1 MNKQEYKKVLK
12 YLLKI
17 FPRSDVPKET
27 LELWFIVFERLD
39 VDAVLLRILDAVE
52 NEKFMPYPQYFCN
65 ETYDGYKFY
74 LDNGCM
80 SKSMAE
86 NLNRIKKAVG

>member
-1 MNKQEYKKVLK
+1 MNKNEYKKIIKFLQSH
-12 YLLKI
+12 
-17 FPRSDVPKET
+17 FPNHNIPAET
-27 LELWFIVFERLD
+27 FKVWFIVFERLD
-39 VDAVLLRILDAVE
+39 YNAVVLRILDAVE

-80 SKSMAE
+80 SESMAK
-86 NLNRIKKAVG
+86 NLSRIKKAVG